1 MFFKTYITEFDKS
14 IIIPTDQN
22 GRPLEIEGKVN
33 LTFLINKEKRRWYSV
48 EPRTGKYVKG
58 YRFLSFARKSKIQLS
73 DTGIDALKT
82 VSKKVFHKAAEAT
95 DEVLEKKIPGKI
107 VKPDENPR
115 NAEEIIIVLEKRGKN
130 IKGIETSTIKIE
142 NYKISKLLN
151 DSTTSKFVT
160 KNGLK

>member
-1 MFFKTYITEFDKS
+1 MFFKTYITEFDKY

-58 YRFLSFARKSKIQLS
+58 YRFLSFARKSKIQLL
-73 DTGIDALKT
+73 DTGTDALKT
-82 VSKKVFHKAAEAT
+82 VSKKVFHKAAGAT
-95 DEVLEKKIPGKI
+95 DEVLEKKVSGKI
-107 VKPDENPR
+107 VKPDENPG
-115 NAEEIIIVLEKRGKN
+115 NAEEIIILLEKRGKN
-130 IKGIETSTIKIE
+130 IKGIERSTKKIE
-142 NYKISKLLN
+142 NYEISKLLN
-151 DSTTSKFVT
+151 DSTASKFVT